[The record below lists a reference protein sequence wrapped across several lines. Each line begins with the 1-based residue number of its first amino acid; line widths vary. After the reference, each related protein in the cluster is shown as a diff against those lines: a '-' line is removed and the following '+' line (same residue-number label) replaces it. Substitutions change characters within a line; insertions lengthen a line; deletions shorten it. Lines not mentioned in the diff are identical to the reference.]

1 VVIQQIRNTL
11 FAKAIHIDLVPAGV
25 GGTQSYNF
33 DPDQLLGNELPRDNK
48 AGHLNGHAG
57 EIKIQ
62 PYMDRFAMASVS
74 LVGRQQHLGQ
84 LLVVGQEHAVRE
96 DSWRSHFETV
106 AGQLTIALEHVMIL
120 DRFKQTNDQLVQAQ
134 NNLLAGWARALEYK
148 DRETQGHSDRV
159 TDLTRKLGEKLEIS
173 AGDIDIMVQG
183 AVLHDIGKMAI
194 PDSILH
200 KNGPLSPQEWA
211 VMKQHPLYAQEFLKE
226 VNFLEDAMI
235 IPLYHHER
243 WDGSGYPFG
252 MAGKNIPLAA
262 RIFAIIDRWDA
273 LTHDRPYRKAWTA
286 DVTITHLRSIAGT
299 EIDPELVE
307 LFIQV
312 VNQE

>member
-1 VVIQQIRNTL
+1 
-11 FAKAIHIDLVPAGV
+11 
-25 GGTQSYNF
+25 
-33 DPDQLLGNELPRDNK
+33 
-48 AGHLNGHAG
+48 
-57 EIKIQ
+57 
-62 PYMDRFAMASVS
+62 
-74 LVGRQQHLGQ
+74 
-84 LLVVGQEHAVRE
+84 
-96 DSWRSHFETV
+96 
-106 AGQLTIALEHVMIL
+106 
-120 DRFKQTNDQLVQAQ
+120 
-134 NNLLAGWARALEYK
+134 
-148 DRETQGHSDRV
+148 
-159 TDLTRKLGEKLEIS
+159 
-173 AGDIDIMVQG
+173 
-183 AVLHDIGKMAI
+183 
-194 PDSILH
+194 
-200 KNGPLSPQEWA
+200 
-211 VMKQHPLYAQEFLKE
+211 MKQHPLYAQEFLKE